1 MEELLIKAKNGDSK
15 AFTEIIY
22 MIRLDLYKIAK
33 TRLSCQDDIDD
44 AVQEAI
50 VDAFYS
56 IHKLKEIKLFKT
68 WIIKIL
74 INKCNKIYLKN
85 KKNNDSLKEA
95 TFDRYIR
102 L

>member
-1 MEELLIKAKNGDSK
+1 MEELVIKAKNGDSN
-15 AFTEIIY
+15 AFTELIY
-22 MIRLDLYKIAK
+22 IIRLDLYKIAR

-44 AVQEAI
+44 AVQEAF
-50 VDAFYS
+50 VEAFYS
-56 IHKLKEIKLFKT
+56 LHKLKEVKYFKT

-85 KKNNDSLKEA
+85 KKHNNSIEKSI
-95 TFDRYIR
+95 FDRYIR